1 MIVTFLSWL
10 NVCVCINKRS
20 VKACNVV
27 YWARWSRWCLFMIK
41 FHVVSLCE
49 LFLKRQHYAC
59 PWHAAYTLLLQPQTV
74 YYRHVIYRLGTVG
87 PLFTAQLLC
96 RSQSRHTRFQMSLV
110 KTELKGRVC
119 AKNFGLNLLP
129 HMSCPPLYFISH
141 LVLLT
146 NLYSVCLF
154 VLVACRPYSCKG
166 KLSFAAKSW
175 NTVSQHT
182 LLMPSML
189 YAVRRNRP
197 NIDLKTV
204 L

>member
-96 RSQSRHTRFQMSLV
+96 RSQSRHTRFQMSLASTDHNGATTDHKFSFV
-110 KTELKGRVC
+110 VHNWVELTTTS
-119 AKNFGLNLLP
+119 L
-129 HMSCPPLYFISH
+129 
-141 LVLLT
+141 
-146 NLYSVCLF
+146 
-154 VLVACRPYSCKG
+154 
-166 KLSFAAKSW
+166 
-175 NTVSQHT
+175 
-182 LLMPSML
+182 
-189 YAVRRNRP
+189 NRP
-197 NIDLKTV
+197 QRSHSWPQRGPNRPQRASTDHNSWKEWNLRPLFMNSPKTPLKRDDQNPRRQ
-204 L
+204 